1 MGAAFRLK
9 KVWGT
14 NGPRPFSFGVC
25 ATKKIPA
32 TSAGRKAQNVKS
44 PTVRDLLTAGL
55 EIVNTLDADAVSL
68 LRKKLVA
75 TASCREGVYNRAG
88 EPSATFCGKGGGER
102 RVCALIF
109 TKKSEQAIQS
119 LLRRGWAGWIRTSG
133 MTESKS
139 VALPLGDS
147 PISKCILA
155 KIGLPYSGKYEK
167 KAKSLFLLYGVDSRI
182 RTDGLQSHNL
192 AL

>member
-1 MGAAFRLK
+1 MLLISISLCQHLFFKTRKGTFPDMGAAFRLK

-55 EIVNTLDADAVSL
+55 EVVNTLDADAVSL
-68 LRKKLVA
+68 HRKKLVA

-88 EPSATFCGKGGGER
+88 EPSAIFCGKGGGTTCVRSDFYKKIRASDTKLAPTWLVWLDSDQRDDGVKVRCLTTWRQPNISPDIEKR
-102 RVCALIF
+102 RNASL
-109 TKKSEQAIQS
+109 TKG
-119 LLRRGWAGWIRTSG
+119 RR
-133 MTESKS
+133 
-139 VALPLGDS
+139 LN
-147 PISKCILA
+147 
-155 KIGLPYSGKYEK
+155 
-167 KAKSLFLLYGVDSRI
+167 F
-182 RTDGLQSHNL
+182 
-192 AL
+192 

>member
-1 MGAAFRLK
+1 MLLISISLCQHLFFKTRKGTFPDMGAAFRLK

-75 TASCREGVYNRAG
+75 TASRREGACNRTG
-88 EPSATFCGKGGGER
+88 EPSVTFCERGGARER
-102 RVCALIF
+102 A
-109 TKKSEQAIQS
+109 
-119 LLRRGWAGWIRTSG
+119 
-133 MTESKS
+133 
-139 VALPLGDS
+139 
-147 PISKCILA
+147 
-155 KIGLPYSGKYEK
+155 
-167 KAKSLFLLYGVDSRI
+167 
-182 RTDGLQSHNL
+182 DGLFFCQRQKNKPEQSVL
-192 AL
+192 CSDVARRRRFELPAF

>member
-1 MGAAFRLK
+1 MLLISISLRQHLFFKTRKGTFPDMGAAFRLK

-55 EIVNTLDADAVSL
+55 EVVNTLDADAVSL

-88 EPSATFCGKGGGER
+88 EPSATFCGKGGG
-102 RVCALIF
+102 
-109 TKKSEQAIQS
+109 
-119 LLRRGWAGWIRTSG
+119 
-133 MTESKS
+133 
-139 VALPLGDS
+139 
-147 PISKCILA
+147 
-155 KIGLPYSGKYEK
+155 
-167 KAKSLFLLYGVDSRI
+167 
-182 RTDGLQSHNL
+182 
-192 AL
+192 

>member
-1 MGAAFRLK
+1 M
-9 KVWGT
+9 
-14 NGPRPFSFGVC
+14 
-25 ATKKIPA
+25 TKKIP
-32 TSAGRKAQNVKS
+32 GFG
-44 PTVRDLLTAGL
+44 AGL
-55 EIVNTLDADAVSL
+55 FTRKRKTCGARLAHRRVGSREHFRCRRCKLTPQKVGSDSELSRGRLQPSRRAECDL
-68 LRKKLVA
+68 LRK
-75 TASCREGVYNRAG
+75 RRGV
-88 EPSATFCGKGGGER
+88 R